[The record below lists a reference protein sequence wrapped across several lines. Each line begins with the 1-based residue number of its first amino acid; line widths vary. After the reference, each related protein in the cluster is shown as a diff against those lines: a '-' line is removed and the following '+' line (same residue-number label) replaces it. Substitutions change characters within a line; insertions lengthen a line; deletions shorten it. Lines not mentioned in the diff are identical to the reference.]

1 MPTRIG
7 NLFIKAIVNSPLH
20 SLLGDRVAVITLEG
34 RKTGRHFSTPIN
46 LSRQGQTWM
55 VVSMRN
61 RTWWR
66 NLRDGRRA
74 LLRVA
79 GRQVGVH
86 GEIVSE
92 PIAVAAGLADYFK
105 RFPGDAGNFKIP
117 LGSDG
122 RASPEGLEHL
132 AKERLLILLHP
143 D

>member
-20 SLLGDRVAVITLEG
+20 PLLGDRVAVITLEG
-34 RKTGRHFSTPIN
+34 RKTGRRISTPIN
-46 LSRQGQTWM
+46 LSRQGQTWT
-55 VVSMRN
+55 VVSMRS

-79 GRQVGVH
+79 GQTVSVSGK
-86 GEIVSE
+86 IVTE
-92 PIAVAAGLADYFK
+92 PSAVAAGLADYFN
-105 RFPGDAGNFKIP
+105 RYPQDTRYFKIP
-117 LGSDG
+117 IGPEG
-122 RASPEGLEHL
+122 KPSPEGLKVI
-132 AKERLLILLHP
+132 ANERLLILLHP